1 MNIVSMGV
9 LDQSMVHPR
18 EIFKSA
24 ILSNAHSMLMMHN
37 HPSGSLEPSV
47 EDIRITDRMEQVGM
61 ILGIPLADHLIV
73 GRGMEYYSFREKE
86 ILKMKEP
93 VYAQNLDA
101 INLQT
106 DAPKKFGNANYDPQ
120 KKMDEL
126 MASLEEGM
134 KEMFSS
140 EKYTQYLKT
149 MAKFHTYSLNNTILI
164 SMQRPD
170 ATLVTGY
177 LSD

>member
-1 MNIVSMGV
+1 M
-9 LDQSMVHPR
+9 
-18 EIFKSA
+18 
-24 ILSNAHSMLMMHN
+24 
-37 HPSGSLEPSV
+37 EPSV

-61 ILGIPLADHLIV
+61 ILGIPLTDHVIV

-86 ILKMKEP
+86 ILKM
-93 VYAQNLDA
+93 NLDA

-106 DAPKKFGNANYDPQ
+106 DAPRKSGNANYDPK

-140 EKYTQYLKT
+140 EK
-149 MAKFHTYSLNNTILI
+149 
-164 SMQRPD
+164 
-170 ATLVTGY
+170 
-177 LSD
+177 